1 MDFIERWFRVDPD
14 AGSGALEVLIILAVV
29 TCVVA
34 VVWFTRRSEWRK
46 R

>member
-1 MDFIERWFRVDPD
+1 MDFIERWFHVDPD
-14 AGSGALEVLIILAVV
+14 AGSGVLEVLIIVAAV

-34 VVWFTRRSEWRK
+34 VVWITARSEWRK